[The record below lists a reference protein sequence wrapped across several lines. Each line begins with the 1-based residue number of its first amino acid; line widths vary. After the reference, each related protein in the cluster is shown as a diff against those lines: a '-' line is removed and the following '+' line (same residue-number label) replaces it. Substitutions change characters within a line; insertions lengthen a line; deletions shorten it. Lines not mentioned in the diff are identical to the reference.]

1 MKIRASWGII
11 GNQNITPYST
21 LASLNATSFNYGT
34 NTNYTGY
41 WAGGITTPDLTWEKV
56 KPVSYTHL
64 CRFASKIPLNPIGC
78 GFEGKQVL
86 VMLKLNVFPQIR
98 NL

>member
-41 WAGGITTPDLTWEKV
+41 WAGGIATPD
-56 KPVSYTHL
+56 
-64 CRFASKIPLNPIGC
+64 
-78 GFEGKQVL
+78 
-86 VMLKLNVFPQIR
+86 
-98 NL
+98 

>member
-41 WAGGITTPDLTWEKV
+41 WAGGIATPDLTWEKV
-56 KPVSYTHL
+56 KQL
-64 CRFASKIPLNPIGC
+64 DFGIDL
-78 GFEGKQVL
+78 GFLGNRLSVGIDYFSL
-86 VMLKLNVFPQIR
+86 ISATL
-98 NL
+98 